1 MRKSLFAVVLA
12 AAVAALLG
20 VHPATRAAEGP
31 YRFIKE
37 IPIGGDG
44 GWDYAAV
51 DVTNRRL
58 YISHAAKVVVIDI
71 DKDQAV
77 GEIAPTPG
85 VHGIAFAPEL
95 GLGFVTCGSESKAA
109 IFDLKTL
116 QITSKVDAGGMPDAV
131 LYEPV
136 RQEVYTFNHRTND
149 STVFEA
155 RTGKIVATIK
165 LSGVPEFAQ
174 VDSQAGRIYNNIED
188 KNEVAVIDTRTH
200 TVVASW
206 PIAPAEGAT
215 GMALDLAHHRLFL
228 GANVL
233 TMMDSTKG
241 KVLATVPVGP
251 GVDAAAYDPT
261 LDYAFASAGGDGTV
275 TVAQPKS
282 ATELAVVQ
290 VLKTRPG
297 SRTMT
302 LDPKTHK
309 LYLAAADY
317 EAPAAAQGAPA
328 RRQMVAGSFKVLVYG
343 LTQPPKGTSG
353 PEIF

>member
-1 MRKSLFAVVLA
+1 MRRILFAIAVV
-12 AAVAALLG
+12 AAVAAVSG
-20 VHPATRAAEGP
+20 VHPAARAAEGP
-31 YRFIKE
+31 YQFIKE
-37 IPIGGDG
+37 IPIGGEG

-51 DVTNRRL
+51 DVANRRL
-58 YISHAAKVVVIDI
+58 YVSHATKVIVIDV
-71 DKDQAV
+71 DNDQVV
-77 GEIAPTPG
+77 GEVGPTPG

-95 GLGFVTCGSESKAA
+95 GLGFITCGSESKAA

-131 LYEPV
+131 LYEPAQ
-136 RQEVYTFNHRTND
+136 QEVYTFNHRTND

-155 RTGKIVATIK
+155 KTGKIVATIK

-174 VDSQAGRIYNNIED
+174 VDSKAGRIYNNIED
-188 KNEVAVIDTRTH
+188 KNEVAVIDTKTH
-200 TVVASW
+200 TVAATW

-215 GMALDLAHHRLFL
+215 GMAFDLAHHRLFL

-233 TMMDSTKG
+233 AMMDSTSG
-241 KVLATVPVGP
+241 KILATVPVGP
-251 GVDAAAYDPT
+251 GVDAAAYDAA

-282 ATELAVVQ
+282 ATELTVIQ
-290 VLKTRPG
+290 VLKTRSA

-317 EAPAAAQGAPA
+317 ETPAADQGRAG
-328 RRQMVAGSFKVLVYG
+328 RRRMVAGSFKVLVYG
-343 LTQPPKGTSG
+343 LTNPPKG
-353 PEIF
+353 

>member
-1 MRKSLFAVVLA
+1 MRKSLFAVAMVIVVAVLW
-12 AAVAALLG
+12 G
-20 VHPATRAAEGP
+20 IHPATRAAEGP
-31 YRFIKE
+31 YQFIKE
-37 IPIGGDG
+37 IPVGGEG

-51 DVTNRRL
+51 DVTSRRL
-58 YISHAAKVVVIDI
+58 YVSHATKVIVIDV
-71 DKDQAV
+71 DKDQVV
-77 GEIAPTPG
+77 GEVGPTPG

-95 GLGFVTCGSESKAA
+95 GLGFITCGSESKAA

-131 LYEPV
+131 QYEPG

-155 RTGKIVATIK
+155 QTGKIVATIK
-165 LSGVPEFAQ
+165 LSGVPEFSQ
-174 VDSQAGRIYNNIED
+174 VDAKAGRVYNNIED
-188 KNEVAVIDTRTH
+188 KNEVAVIDTKTH
-200 TVVASW
+200 TVVATW

-215 GMALDLAHHRLFL
+215 GMAIDLAHHRLFL

-233 TMMDSTKG
+233 TMMDSTNG

-251 GVDAAAYDPT
+251 GVDAAAYDPA

-282 ATELAVVQ
+282 ATELSVVQ

-309 LYLAAADY
+309 LYLAAVEY
-317 EAPAAAQGAPA
+317 QTPAAAQGPPA
-328 RRQMVAGSFKVLVYG
+328 RRQMVPGSFKVLVYG
-343 LTQPPKGTSG
+343 LTNPPKG
-353 PEIF
+353 

>member
-1 MRKSLFAVVLA
+1 MRRSLFVIAMVVV
-12 AAVAALLG
+12 VATLWG

-31 YRFIKE
+31 YQFIKE
-37 IPIGGDG
+37 IPVGGDG

-51 DVTNRRL
+51 DVASRRL
-58 YISHAAKVVVIDI
+58 YVSHATKVIVIDV
-71 DKDQAV
+71 DKDEVV
-77 GEIAPTPG
+77 GEVGPTPG

-95 GLGFVTCGSESKAA
+95 GLGFITCGSESKAA

-131 LYEPV
+131 LYEPA

-155 RTGKIVATIK
+155 KTGKIVATIK

-174 VDSQAGRIYNNIED
+174 VDSKAGRIYNNIED
-188 KNEVAVIDTRTH
+188 RNEVAVIDTKTH
-200 TVVASW
+200 TVVATW

-215 GMALDLAHHRLFL
+215 GMAFDLARHRLFI

-233 TMMDSTKG
+233 AMMDSTNG
-241 KVLATVPVGP
+241 KILATAQVGP

-261 LDYAFASAGGDGTV
+261 LNYAFASAGGDGTV

-282 ATELAVVQ
+282 ATELTVVQ
-290 VLKTRPG
+290 VLKTRTG

-302 LDPKTHK
+302 LDPRTHK
-309 LYLAAADY
+309 LYLSAADY
-317 EAPAAAQGAPA
+317 ETPAAEQGKPV

-343 LTQPPKGTSG
+343 LTNPPKRPS
-353 PEIF
+353 

>member
-1 MRKSLFAVVLA
+1 MNRNLAAIVLVVL
-12 AAVAALLG
+12 VTVLLA

-31 YRFIKE
+31 YQFIKE
-37 IPIGGDG
+37 IPVGGEG

-58 YISHAAKVVVIDI
+58 YVSHASKVIVIDT
-71 DKDQAV
+71 DKDAVV
-77 GEIAPTPG
+77 GEVGPTPG

-95 GLGFVTCGSESKAA
+95 GLGFITCGSESKAA

-155 RTGKIVATIK
+155 KTGKIVATIK

-174 VDSQAGRIYNNIED
+174 VDPKSGRIYNNIED
-188 KNEVAVIDTRTH
+188 KDEVAVIDTKTH
-200 TVVASW
+200 TVVATW

-215 GMALDLAHHRLFL
+215 GMAFDVAHHRLFL

-233 TMMDSTKG
+233 AMMDSTNG
-241 KVLATVPVGP
+241 KILATVPVGP
-251 GVDAAAYDPT
+251 GVDAAAYDPA
-261 LDYAFASAGGDGTV
+261 LNYAFASAGGDGTV

-282 ATELAVVQ
+282 ASELAVVQ
-290 VLKTRPG
+290 VLKTRNG

-309 LYLAAADY
+309 LYLASADY
-317 EAPAAAQGAPA
+317 EAAAAVQGKPA
-328 RRQMVAGSFKVLVYG
+328 RPRMVAGSFKVLVYG
-343 LTQPPKGTSG
+343 LTNPPKGISGSTS
-353 PEIF
+353 F